1 MAGFEW
7 IGDSLTWAADW
18 LPRPRIVRLTEGGI
32 QFWFGSRV
40 RVVKPGWR
48 LDWPALADLEI
59 VPTARQTLNLEPQTL
74 MTADNRP
81 VVAGG
86 VVVYRVSDV
95 RCYLVDNVDAEEGI
109 AEAARAAL
117 RDAITDE
124 TLDQIQET
132 DGRKKINNRLAKA
145 AQGLL
150 TSFGVSVEYVRLT
163 DFSTAQ
169 VLNVVGAPS
178 APYVPSQEDD

>member
-1 MAGFEW
+1 MTGFEW
-7 IGDSLTWAADW
+7 IGEALTWVADW
-18 LPRPRIVRLTEGGI
+18 IPRPRIVNLTEAGV

-40 RVVKPGWR
+40 KVVRPGWR
-48 LDWPALADLEI
+48 LDWPALAQMEI
-59 VPTARQTLNLEPQTL
+59 VPVARQTLNMVPLTL

-81 VVAGG
+81 VVVGG
-86 VVVYRVSDV
+86 VVVFRVSDV
-95 RCYLVDNVDAEEGI
+95 RCYLVSNVDADEGI

-117 RDAITDE
+117 RDAITDA
-124 TLDQIQET
+124 TLAQIQET
-132 DGRKKINNRLAKA
+132 DGRKQINRKLAKA

-150 TSFGVSVEYVRLT
+150 TSFGVEVEYVRLT

-178 APYVPSQEDD
+178 APYIPSED

>member
-1 MAGFEW
+1 VATGFEW
-7 IGDSLTWAADW
+7 IGEALTWVADW
-18 LPRPRIVRLTEGGI
+18 LPRPRIVCLNEGGV

-48 LDWPALADLEI
+48 LDWPAIATLEI
-59 VPTARQTLNLEPQTL
+59 IPVARQTLNLEPQTL
-74 MTADNRP
+74 MTSDSHP

-95 RCYLVDNVDAEEGI
+95 QRFLVSNVDADDGI

-117 RDAITDE
+117 RDAITDA
-124 TLDQIQET
+124 TLAQIQES
-132 DGRKKINNRLAKA
+132 DGRKKIDRRLADG
-145 AQGLL
+145 AQKLL
-150 TSFGVSVEYVRLT
+150 ESFGVSVEYVRLT

-178 APYVPSQEDD
+178 APYIPSEDE